1 MCLPLKFISQYTLY
15 RPVLKK
21 HVASLQASE
30 DFKLEGYMYMAG
42 SISVSASNTKV
53 DMPVTP
59 LKDSLLLYIGLD
71 VLIDKKMLLSDLDAR
86 VLVWGD
92 ETSHK
97 AYTRSRVLHLY
108 VVEIDLREY
117 RSYCNPQRLLE
128 LEPAT

>member
-1 MCLPLKFISQYTLY
+1 
-15 RPVLKK
+15 
-21 HVASLQASE
+21 
-30 DFKLEGYMYMAG
+30 
-42 SISVSASNTKV
+42 
-53 DMPVTP
+53 
-59 LKDSLLLYIGLD
+59 
-71 VLIDKKMLLSDLDAR
+71 MLLSDLDAR

-128 LEPAT
+128 LEPATWAELTSFSFSNCEGSYLMLVSLVFKKKCLYIDKSDIFFPNMNDKNCLVDYEIFQVCLW